1 MFIECTLLLT
11 ITRGKGASFR
21 YQSIV
26 AVRHFLCIFLTNF
39 LKTARSAPESSQHTW
54 VQKSEERCS
63 GEEAESVLSKG
74 PGLQVCSQ
82 DLNPSIVRTFRLFH
96 LSILTLRVD
105 NLEGRVLISNTSFVR
120 SQVAKIVKN
129 LPAVPETLIRSLG
142 REDALEKGMATHSVF
157 LPGES
162 HEQRSLAGYSPQDHK
177 ESGRTEQLILNN
189 F

>member
-11 ITRGKGASFR
+11 ITRGKGACFR

-26 AVRHFLCIFLTNF
+26 AVRHFLCIFLMNC

-54 VQKSEERCS
+54 VQKSEERCL

-82 DLNPSIVRTFRLFH
+82 DLNPSIVTTFRLFR

-105 NLEGRVLISNTSFVR
+105 NLEGRVLISNTSFMR
-120 SQVAKIVKN
+120 SQVAKMVKIC
-129 LPAVPETLIRSLG
+129 LQCRRP
-142 REDALEKGMATHSVF
+142 
-157 LPGES
+157 
-162 HEQRSLAGYSPQDHK
+162 
-177 ESGRTEQLILNN
+177 
-189 F
+189 